1 MHSKMTCGILQVRWG
16 LVLLTLGVA
25 MLIMGGCGS
34 DSSSP
39 EIVYD
44 NDRLTGDY
52 YVANYQN
59 VNYVR
64 FAEANFVG
72 DGNLTF
78 EHLINTEGPLESGS
92 GTYTVRQ
99 DGRCTFGDD
108 AIGMTNANGT
118 VGSWVG
124 IYPGDDNEFMVFIK
138 ASSGMSVASVAGEYY
153 FMAYEGG
160 NTVRFG
166 EADFNGTDNV
176 DFNVLVSSEGTS
188 SGSDDYAVNADGSL
202 TIGSDITGVV
212 DATGNII
219 TGIGVD
225 EPGENEI
232 IVMIKKSSGMTAAVL
247 NGEYYLTNFFYGN
260 MVAFGTVSFNG
271 IGSATYNVIAS
282 SEDDAQGGTLPYTV
296 SSSGIL
302 EIGDIITGAVSSD
315 GNIAAAIEL
324 HDSDDNGIMVLIK
337 KTP

>member
-1 MHSKMTCGILQVRWG
+1 MHSKTTGGILQLRWG

-44 NDRLTGDY
+44 NGRLTGDY

-124 IYPGDDNEFMVFIK
+124 IYPGDDNEFMVFVK
-138 ASSGMSVASVAGEYY
+138 VASGMTAASIAGEYY
-153 FMAYEGG
+153 FTIYEGG
-160 NTVRFG
+160 NTVHFG
-166 EADFNGTDNV
+166 EAEFDGNDEVFLET
-176 DFNVLVSSEGTS
+176 LVSSEIPGSGTEE
-188 SGSDDYAVNADGSL
+188 YAIEADGKITISSDL
-202 TIGSDITGVV
+202 TGAM
-212 DATGNII
+212 DATGNVMA
-219 TGIGVD
+219 GISVNEPD
-225 EPGENEI
+225 ENGI
-232 IVMIKKSSGMTAAVL
+232 CVMIKKSSGMTAADL

-260 MVAFGTVSFNG
+260 MVAFGTVSFDG
-271 IGSATYNVIAS
+271 IGSATYSVIAS

-296 SSSGIL
+296 LSSGIL

-324 HDSDDNGIMVLIK
+324 HESDDNGILVMIK